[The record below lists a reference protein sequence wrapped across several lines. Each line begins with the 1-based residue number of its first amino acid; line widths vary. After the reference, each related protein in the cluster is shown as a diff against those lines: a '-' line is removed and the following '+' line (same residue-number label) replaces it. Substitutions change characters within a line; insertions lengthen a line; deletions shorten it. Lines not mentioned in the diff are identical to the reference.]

1 MNKRSDDNLLASW
14 QVSAKESGTAIVLPD
29 GCRDVIMKVVNN
41 DKPQWLIS
49 PLYDHAQT
57 VSIDANSTLAGF
69 RLRPGVNIA
78 QEKLLSVLHQN
89 DGNVDDISTLLFDYT
104 AINCSVEEALNC
116 LATDVGSVKQAASEL
131 GVSSR
136 TLQRLIVNHTNKS
149 PTYWILLARARRAAR
164 ALTQSMPLAQIADF
178 YGYADQSHMNREMK
192 RWFNATPFSIRTAP
206 NSVRQLYSKGYD

>member
-1 MNKRSDDNLLASW
+1 MNKLRDDNLLSSW
-14 QVSAKESGTAIVLPD
+14 SVSAKVNSNTVVLPD

-57 VSIDANSTLAGF
+57 VSIDAHSTLAGF
-69 RLRPGVNIA
+69 RLRPGVGIA
-78 QEKLLSVLHQN
+78 QEKLLSVLNQN

-104 AINCSVEEALNC
+104 NINCSVEEALNC
-116 LATDVGSVKQAASEL
+116 LATDVGSVKQAAREL
-131 GVSSR
+131 GVSAR
-136 TLQRLIVNHTNKS
+136 TLQRLIINNTNKP

-164 ALTQSMPLAQIADF
+164 ALTQSMPLAQIADV

-192 RWFNATPFSIRTAP
+192 RWFNVTPFSIRKAP
-206 NSVRQLYSKGYD
+206 NSVSQLYSKGYD